1 MELGIN
7 RNITNLEQ
15 DLIINGQVFEGI
27 QNFRYVGAFIN
38 SKYLIS
44 DEIKSRIPAGNRCF
58 YHLRQ
63 IFRSIAMSKAVKI
76 QICKTMVKPVVV
88 YGSETWTVTEM
99 DMKRLGTW
107 ERKILRSIHGP
118 MVEKGTEE

>member
-1 MELGIN
+1 
-7 RNITNLEQ
+7 
-15 DLIINGQVFEGI
+15 
-27 QNFRYVGAFIN
+27 
-38 SKYLIS
+38 
-44 DEIKSRIPAGNRCF
+44 
-58 YHLRQ
+58 
-63 IFRSIAMSKAVKI
+63 MSKAVKI